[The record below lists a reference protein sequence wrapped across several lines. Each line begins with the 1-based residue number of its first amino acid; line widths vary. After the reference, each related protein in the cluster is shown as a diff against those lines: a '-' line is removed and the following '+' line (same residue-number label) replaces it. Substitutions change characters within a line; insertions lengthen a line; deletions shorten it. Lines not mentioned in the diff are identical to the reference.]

1 MLLQRLRDGSFTI
14 WQRRPNLPGLQEV
27 NKSYKVLPTLDSTL
41 SRVLPG
47 DARRFGSN
55 SYLWNPSVDDES
67 HAAIGRFQYH
77 QTNWELCRALT
88 MYQPKAVPIEQ
99 EGQLSLNLNE
109 EASAVWAP
117 LKIPH

>member
-1 MLLQRLRDGSFTI
+1 
-14 WQRRPNLPGLQEV
+14 
-27 NKSYKVLPTLDSTL
+27 
-41 SRVLPG
+41 
-47 DARRFGSN
+47 
-55 SYLWNPSVDDES
+55 
-67 HAAIGRFQYH
+67 
-77 QTNWELCRALT
+77 